1 MQTTVLKAMPDHI
14 SVKRDMFPP
23 VVSST
28 VNLESS
34 SHTRI
39 HSKDLDA
46 KPQDAKDAAHKA
58 LKKEGTEKN
67 RYSELVV
74 SFLET

>member
-1 MQTTVLKAMPDHI
+1 MQTTVLKAMPDYI
-14 SVKRDMFPP
+14 SVKGTMCPP

-34 SHTRI
+34 SRTRV

-46 KPQDAKDAAHKA
+46 KLQDAKDAAHKA
-58 LKKEGTEKN
+58 LKKEGTDKTS
-67 RYSELVV
+67 YGKLVI
-74 SFLET
+74 SFLGT